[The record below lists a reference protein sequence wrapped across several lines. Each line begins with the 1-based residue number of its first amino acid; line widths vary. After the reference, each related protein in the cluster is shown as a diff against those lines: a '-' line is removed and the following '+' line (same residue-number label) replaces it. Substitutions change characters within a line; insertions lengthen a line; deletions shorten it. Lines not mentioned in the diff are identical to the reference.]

1 MAGATEAAVSAWWP
15 RPLVAA
21 VDSLNRRGGA
31 VAVRLVKYTGK
42 SREAI
47 HPKHLVD
54 APWHHWYV
62 DYLQAGDVVLDV
74 GCANG
79 AHTLAAAGRARRV
92 FGMDADVT
100 QLGIAVAAARRR
112 GMDNVRLLAWDVTR
126 PFPFPPG
133 TFDAVLFLDV
143 IEHLEPRV
151 AVLREI
157 RRVLKPRGRL
167 LLSAPHRDTS
177 WRRRLRAAGLFA
189 FSDADH
195 KVEYSRD
202 SLLAELA
209 GGGFTPTEPVMPVVY
224 DTPLAGLI
232 DVVGGLALAPYA
244 RLVRWK
250 RAAALRHPEESIG
263 FRIVAR
269 SQPGGGS

>member
-79 AHTLAAAGRARRV
+79 AHTLAAAGRVRTSRSSASRWRPRA
-92 FGMDADVT
+92 GAGWT
-100 QLGIAVAAARRR
+100 TYGCWR
-112 GMDNVRLLAWDVTR
+112 GT
-126 PFPFPPG
+126 
-133 TFDAVLFLDV
+133 
-143 IEHLEPRV
+143 
-151 AVLREI
+151 
-157 RRVLKPRGRL
+157 
-167 LLSAPHRDTS
+167 
-177 WRRRLRAAGLFA
+177 
-189 FSDADH
+189 
-195 KVEYSRD
+195 
-202 SLLAELA
+202 
-209 GGGFTPTEPVMPVVY
+209 
-224 DTPLAGLI
+224 
-232 DVVGGLALAPYA
+232 
-244 RLVRWK
+244 
-250 RAAALRHPEESIG
+250 
-263 FRIVAR
+263 
-269 SQPGGGS
+269 

>member
-1 MAGATEAAVSAWWP
+1 VAAEEVGVSVWWP

-21 VDSLNRRGGA
+21 VDLLNRRGSS
-31 VAVRLVKYTGK
+31 VSVRLVRYTGK
-42 SREAI
+42 SREPI
-47 HPKHLVD
+47 HPKHLVPE
-54 APWHHWYV
+54 PWHHWYV
-62 DYLQAGDVVLDV
+62 EYLRADDVVLDV

-79 AHTLAAAGRARRV
+79 HHTLAAAGRAQRV
-92 FGMDADVT
+92 FGIDADVA
-100 QLGIAVAAARRR
+100 QLGIARIAARRNAV
-112 GMDNVRLLAWDVTR
+112 DNVRLVAWDVTR
-126 PFPFPPG
+126 AFPFPDS

-143 IEHLEPRV
+143 IEHLVPRV

-157 RRVLKPRGRL
+157 GRVLRPGGRL

-177 WRRRLRAAGLFA
+177 WRRRLRSAGLFA

-195 KVEYSRD
+195 KIEYSRE
-202 SLLAELA
+202 SLLVELA
-209 GGGFTPTEPVMPVVY
+209 DGGFEPAEPIMPVVY

-232 DVVGGLALAPYA
+232 DVVGGIALAPYA

-263 FRIVAR
+263 FRVVAR
-269 SQPGGGS
+269 PREGAGT